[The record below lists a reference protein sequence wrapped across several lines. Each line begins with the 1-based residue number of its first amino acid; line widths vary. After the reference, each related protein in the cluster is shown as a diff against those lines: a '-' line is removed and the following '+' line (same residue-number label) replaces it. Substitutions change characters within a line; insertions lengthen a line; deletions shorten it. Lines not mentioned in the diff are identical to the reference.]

1 VSAAPENS
9 MSDEQRLKLWEKY
22 EEVAMHFNDLI
33 LRLRVQ
39 ALAGITAVFALSGI
53 AVNFAAGPATTEQ
66 WDVIFGTLLFLI
78 AAWIAIAI
86 LDLCYYHTLLLGAVD
101 ALLEVEEN
109 SGINLSSRI
118 EQRFRRNRPRTDDE
132 RREWGRWLAERRWPL
147 VFYGIGLAALLIAAI
162 VTKWVSVGLQDGR
175 SQAAEPLK
183 VDVQRVPGERL
194 QLTVDPSAKE
204 TTTSPQP

>member
-1 VSAAPENS
+1 MSAAPENS

-101 ALLEVEEN
+101 ALLEFEEN
-109 SGINLSSRI
+109 SEINLSTSI
-118 EQRFRRNRPRTDDE
+118 EQRFRRSRPRTDDE
-132 RREWGRWLAERRWPL
+132 RREWRRWLGERRWPL
-147 VFYGIGLAALLIAAI
+147 VFYGIGLTALIAAAI
-162 VTKWVSVGLQDGR
+162 VTKCVSVGLQSER
-175 SQAAEPLK
+175 PQTTEPLK

-194 QLTVDPSAKE
+194 QLTVDPAAKE
-204 TTTSPQP
+204 AATNPQP